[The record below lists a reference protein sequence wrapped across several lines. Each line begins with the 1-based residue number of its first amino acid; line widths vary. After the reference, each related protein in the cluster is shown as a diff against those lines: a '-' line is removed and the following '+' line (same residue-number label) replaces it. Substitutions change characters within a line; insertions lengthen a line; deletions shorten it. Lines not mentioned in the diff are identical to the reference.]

1 MKRKFKNALLL
12 GLFGLLSLCIF
23 AGCKLNKTK
32 EDYLKEF
39 ELTATVTYYTD
50 DVAFDDGTKVTEV
63 SYRADSPA
71 LNIGVV
77 PATGSISTQF
87 SALEMTKYKFDGWYF
102 IELDGNG
109 EPVFADEEKT
119 QYKLTN
125 EKVDFSKRLTDGT
138 HWYVG
143 AKWSPL
149 VGLRVVMLC
158 DDNATVSGT
167 FNEAQVSYKS
177 GDLMYEVQF
186 PSTAKLTQS
195 ELKSANKLVLPANS
209 YTFVNY
215 YMDKAC
221 TKTMVEVQQSE
232 EEVTVYA
239 KYLTGAWEIISNA
252 LDVSDMFNDTS
263 AGKRYWIEKDIDC
276 SRYDLSIVA
285 PETFVCEIQSNG
297 KTIKGLKV
305 MRSDSN
311 TLTTGGR
318 ASLFGAIASTAKIKN
333 VNFKNATVY
342 CTVKSSPVEIYFA
355 FTSLAEGAEI
365 ENVKLSGTL
374 EIHMT
379 DQTITNL
386 LDGNS
391 DTGYNNFA
399 FGGYASDAEY
409 TAENLNGFIIEGEST
424 DIVKISR

>member
-1 MKRKFKNALLL
+1 MKRKLKNALLL

-39 ELTATVTYYTD
+39 DLTATVTYYTD

-77 PATGSISTQF
+77 SATGSISTQF

-109 EPVFADEEKT
+109 EPVFLDEGKT

-143 AKWSPL
+143 AKWSPV
-149 VGLRVVMLC
+149 VGLRVIMLC
-158 DDNATVSGT
+158 DDNAIVKGT
-167 FNEAQVSYKS
+167 FNNEEVSYKS
-177 GDLMYEVQF
+177 GDFMYEVQY
-186 PSTAKLTQS
+186 PSNAILTQS
-195 ELKSANKLVLPANS
+195 ELKAANKLVLPENS
-209 YTFVNY
+209 YTLVNY

-221 TKTMVEVQQSE
+221 TKAMSEVKQSE

-239 KYLTGAWEIISNA
+239 KYLTGSWTIVSNITG
-252 LDVSDMFNDTS
+252 VENMFKDTS

-276 SRYDLSIVA
+276 SKFTLSIVA
-285 PETFVCEIQSNG
+285 PETFACEIQSNG

-305 MRSDSN
+305 MRTDDN
-311 TLTTGGR
+311 TLTSG
-318 ASLFGAIASTAKIKN
+318 AKAAMFGAITSTAKIMN
-333 VNFKNATVY
+333 VNFENATVY

-355 FTSLAEGAEI
+355 FTSLAEGAQI

-379 DQTITNL
+379 DQTIKNL

-409 TAENLNGFIIEGEST
+409 TAENPNGFTIEGEST